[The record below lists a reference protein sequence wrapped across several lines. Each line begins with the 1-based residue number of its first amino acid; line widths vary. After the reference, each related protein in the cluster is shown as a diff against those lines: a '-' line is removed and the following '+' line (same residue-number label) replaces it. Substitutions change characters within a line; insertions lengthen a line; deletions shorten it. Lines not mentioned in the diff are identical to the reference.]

1 MVDLNQVK
9 SVAILGDIN
18 TGKTNLAVSMLRE
31 YKKKGGKREIYL
43 VGYPKQI
50 DDFKNISNFQDL
62 FKLTDSVVFIDEIQK
77 YIKIYDRKA
86 NYDLMELIS
95 LFAHNNNT
103 LVFTTCFSQFI
114 SRSIEGY
121 IDCWDLTRILDLKSL
136 KNGGKAKRII
146 EQTTHPKC
154 NKWSLAL
161 KKGEYLEY
169 SELNDPGDNNV
180 KEFIR
185 HMISYRLGYNE
196 ADQLDSQWGYAA
208 AQWWSNQVAGGRRI
222 SEILT
227 QDGRTG
233 EVRPLGDLIIPTRLS
248 VGEPYREAACRLIIL
263 LLRGQRE
270 AVEFAERRCPH
281 CEGESL
287 AISGRDV
294 VRVCV
299 ECQQTPIRCTCEGI
313 GRGTLGHYIQ
323 YLHYPDVT
331 HIECEN
337 CGRREYSDCYVW
349 EDRGDQD
356 SGGFIADEVVNCEEC
371 MYRIYEQ
378 TRQREEDRVN
388 PTFPLSGQTTAT
400 IERIYY

>member
-180 KEFIR
+180 KEF
-185 HMISYRLGYNE
+185 E
-196 ADQLDSQWGYAA
+196 DQKIGKDW
-208 AQWWSNQVAGGRRI
+208 
-222 SEILT
+222 
-227 QDGRTG
+227 
-233 EVRPLGDLIIPTRLS
+233 
-248 VGEPYREAACRLIIL
+248 
-263 LLRGQRE
+263 
-270 AVEFAERRCPH
+270 
-281 CEGESL
+281 
-287 AISGRDV
+287 
-294 VRVCV
+294 RVKQ
-299 ECQQTPIRCTCEGI
+299 EK
-313 GRGTLGHYIQ
+313 
-323 YLHYPDVT
+323 
-331 HIECEN
+331 EN
-337 CGRREYSDCYVW
+337 C
-349 EDRGDQD
+349 
-356 SGGFIADEVVNCEEC
+356 
-371 MYRIYEQ
+371 EQ
-378 TRQREEDRVN
+378 N
-388 PTFPLSGQTTAT
+388 PPEKMQITAT
-400 IERIYY
+400 KKIVQKKSLPETKGTAPAAKDLSDEEVKKLAWGGGKK